1 MIWHQ
6 KNHNNSPIFSTF
18 LFLVPLV
25 FCLCER
31 RDYETYK
38 LIIQVLKT
46 AVDNLKLEFEP
57 VYWMSNYEA
66 ALIKAIKEEVNV
78 LF

>member
-1 MIWHQ
+1 M
-6 KNHNNSPIFSTF
+6 F

-31 RDYETYK
+31 KNYETYL
-38 LIIQVLKT
+38 LIIQVLKI
-46 AVDNLKLEFEP
+46 ALENLKLDFQP
-57 VYWMSNYEA
+57 MYWMSDFEA

-78 LF
+78 